1 MDTDYTTQWI
11 MLVNDVL
18 TRTVKIITWTLPR
31 KIQRNQHRAQKEYEF
46 YEEDFGSTVRTT
58 YVWLTVSLTFRWLGT
73 STIVFDVQQDCLNY
87 SLIIEQD
94 SKSIFSK
101 EAYDQSVESKLD
113 RYLNRYGWI
122 VKKLIRSGNCVYT
135 LRPN

>member
-1 MDTDYTTQWI
+1 
-11 MLVNDVL
+11 MLVNGVL

-46 YEEDFGSTVRTT
+46 YEEDLGSTVRTT
-58 YVWLTVSLTFRWLGT
+58 Y
-73 STIVFDVQQDCLNY
+73 
-87 SLIIEQD
+87 
-94 SKSIFSK
+94 FSK
-101 EAYDQSVESKLD
+101 EAYDQSVEWKLD

-122 VKKLIRSGNCVYT
+122 VKKLIRSSDCVYTIYT